1 MAEATAL
8 CLKLRIPFVLYRLP
22 GENCIFFSNPG
33 ISNKSIRGI
42 DFRISMWNEPY
53 CDSVV
58 IKDELDETET
68 LSELKTHKPDKE
80 ENTLIFPW
88 PISTKRLQYEG
99 QLRKVISNLKKR
111 GGKTVISRVVA
122 KPWSHYP
129 EKWVE
134 TANDVFNSYPDAMC
148 CLYYTPT
155 TGAWLCASPELLLD
169 ADIKGRTLHTI
180 ALAGTRKIQTG
191 NSAEWPDKDVE
202 EHNIVKAYIADS
214 LESLGSKVTISKTET
229 CRAGKVEHLL
239 TKISA
244 NMPEGLTVEKFLD
257 TVNPTPAI
265 CGYPTDTALNEIN
278 DTEVHSRYCYGGYIS
293 VETQSRVTAFVNLR
307 CVHFN
312 EERMAL
318 YAGSGVMPESTPEGE
333 WEETGAK
340 LSTIGDKIMRKQT
353 EA

>member
-1 MAEATAL
+1 
-8 CLKLRIPFVLYRLP
+8 
-22 GENCIFFSNPG
+22 
-33 ISNKSIRGI
+33 
-42 DFRISMWNEPY
+42 
-53 CDSVV
+53 
-58 IKDELDETET
+58 
-68 LSELKTHKPDKE
+68 
-80 ENTLIFPW
+80 
-88 PISTKRLQYEG
+88 
-99 QLRKVISNLKKR
+99 
-111 GGKTVISRVVA
+111 
-122 KPWSHYP
+122 
-129 EKWVE
+129 
-134 TANDVFNSYPDAMC
+134 MC
-148 CLYYTPT
+148 SSDL
-155 TGAWLCASPELLLD
+155 
-169 ADIKGRTLHTI
+169 
-180 ALAGTRKIQTG
+180 
-191 NSAEWPDKDVE
+191 
-202 EHNIVKAYIADS
+202 HNIVKAYIADS